1 MSTKERQQFDRLL
14 ELLGQVK
21 DKLEL
26 VHTPSRDYGT
36 GFLLYKVEIHT
47 VLAISNNPGINSKE
61 LADIMGVT
69 KGAISQTLNI
79 LVKKGLIRKTPA
91 PADARESALELTPLG
106 WKGFE
111 AHERFHKQIFKAV
124 HRHFGDSFAAKLD
137 TFEVTMTD
145 FNEILTQFA
154 GQSKTATAGQ
164 TVRKTKVRLGG
175 RGAEAELI

>member
-47 VLAISNNPGINSKE
+47 VLAIGNNPGINSKE
-61 LADIMGVT
+61 LAGLMGVT
-69 KGAISQTLNI
+69 KGAVSQTLNK
-79 LVKKGLIRKTPA
+79 LAKKGLIRKTPL
-91 PADARESALELTPLG
+91 PADARESSLELTPLG
-106 WKGFE
+106 WQGFE
-111 AHERFHKQIFKAV
+111 AHEHFHKQLFEAV
-124 HRHFGDSFAAKLD
+124 RGHFGDSFAAKLN

-145 FNEILTQFA
+145 FNEILTQYA
-154 GQSKTATAGQ
+154 EQSLRCKH
-164 TVRKTKVRLGG
+164 
-175 RGAEAELI
+175 